1 MLKNL
6 VSRPSPELHS
16 PPHYTPQQQHDVE
29 LARLDST
36 SPSILSAP
44 PPYKDEEDNNAPLSS
59 GTFHPTVHFQ
69 IQTTGKQWM
78 SLPFAPKPDPIPV
91 FALDPTDTV
100 YSTASLTPH
109 FTSTRPERSS
119 GSCYLTT
126 NPTNTTAATTT
137 YRFGPGRPPLV
148 RLFSPHNP
156 PLTPTARDR
165 LLFSKDDNNN
175 NNNDNDHSG
184 AWDAFPVTSLGL
196 LTRSVAFRSRL
207 GSFQWRYGSRRE
219 RRAAMAAAADAG
231 GVLAGCGVT
240 EVSSLL
246 VLERVVRVASCDSSG
261 SSSRSG
267 SGEEEVRT
275 VVAHFVRGEGC
286 RTPGSG
292 ASSAGNGGRLVM
304 DLGIWEGG
312 DVKVEREMAL
322 LMVVSTCLVM
332 LKREVD
338 RRRAQQ
344 IAIMA
349 GAAGGGS

>member
-6 VSRPSPELHS
+6 VSRPSTESHS
-16 PPHYTPQQQHDVE
+16 PPRYTPHTPQQQQQNFE

-36 SPSILSAP
+36 SPSVLSAP
-44 PPYKDEEDNNAPLSS
+44 PPYNDDDEDHAPPSS

-91 FALDPTDTV
+91 FALAPTDTI
-100 YSTASLTPH
+100 YSTASQTPH

-126 NPTNTTAATTT
+126 NATSTTAATTT

-148 RLFSPHNP
+148 RLFSPHSP
-156 PLTPTARDR
+156 PLTPAARDH
-165 LLFSKDDNNN
+165 LLFAKDAND
-175 NNNDNDHSG
+175 DNDHAN
-184 AWDAFPVTSLGL
+184 AWDAFAVTSLGL
-196 LTRSVAFRSRL
+196 LTRAVAFRSRL
-207 GSFQWRYGSRRE
+207 GSFQWRYGTRRE
-219 RRAAMAAAADAG
+219 RRAAVADAG
-231 GVLAGCGVT
+231 GVLAACGVA

-246 VLERVVRVASCDSSG
+246 VLERVVRVARACGGSSG
-261 SSSRSG
+261 SGSRSG
-267 SGEEEVRT
+267 AGEEEVRT
-275 VVAHFVRGEGC
+275 VVAHFARGEGC

-292 ASSAGNGGRLVM
+292 ASSAGNGGRLVV
-304 DLGIWEGG
+304 DLGLWEGG
-312 DVKVEREMAL
+312 DVKVEREMAM

-349 GAAGGGS
+349 GAASGGS